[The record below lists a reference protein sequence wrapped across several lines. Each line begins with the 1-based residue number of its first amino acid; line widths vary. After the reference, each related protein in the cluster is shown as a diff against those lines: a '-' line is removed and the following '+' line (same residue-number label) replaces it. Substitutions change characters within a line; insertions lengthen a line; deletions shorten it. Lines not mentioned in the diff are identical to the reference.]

1 VILRAVPDV
10 RKPSSIDAWYIEP
23 YRAARAY
30 RASIRRGNN
39 IMGSIHNLFRSHGL
53 TRPSEGRILGGVCAG
68 LGRRIG
74 LDPWPARLL
83 FVLLL
88 LVLPGCQV
96 LLYPVLW
103 IVMPKDLPGEVS
115 VPTATPMSPPA

>member
-10 RKPSSIDAWYIEP
+10 GERRWPDACYIDAADSGAG
-23 YRAARAY
+23 RTGRHLK
-30 RASIRRGNN
+30 GKK
-39 IMGSIHNLFRSHGL
+39 IMGSIHDLFRSHGL

-83 FVLLL
+83 FILILLL
-88 LVLPGCQV
+88 LPGCQV
-96 LLYPVLW
+96 LLYPILW
-103 IVMPKDLPGEVS
+103 ITMPKAEPGEVS
-115 VPTATPMSPPA
+115 GPAVEFGPPA

>member
-1 VILRAVPDV
+1 
-10 RKPSSIDAWYIEP
+10 
-23 YRAARAY
+23 
-30 RASIRRGNN
+30 
-39 IMGSIHNLFRSHGL
+39 MGSIHNLFRSHGL

-83 FVLLL
+83 FLLLL

-96 LLYPVLW
+96 LLYPILW
-103 IVMPKDLPGEVS
+103 IVMPKDLPGEVRVS
-115 VPTATPMSPPA
+115 TTTSTPTP

>member
-1 VILRAVPDV
+1 
-10 RKPSSIDAWYIEP
+10 
-23 YRAARAY
+23 
-30 RASIRRGNN
+30 
-39 IMGSIHNLFRSHGL
+39 MGSIHNLFRSHGL

-88 LVLPGCQV
+88 LVLPGCPV
-96 LLYPVLW
+96 LLYPILW
-103 IVMPKDLPGEVS
+103 IVMPKDQPGEVS
-115 VPTATPMSPPA
+115 VPTATRMSPPA

>member
-1 VILRAVPDV
+1 VAFRAVPDAA
-10 RKPSSIDAWYIEP
+10 KPVWADAWYIEP
-23 YRAARAY
+23 HRAARAY
-30 RASIRRGNN
+30 RPTFEGKMN

-53 TRPSEGRILGGVCAG
+53 TRPSQGRILGGVCAG

-83 FVLLL
+83 FLLVL
-88 LVLPGCQV
+88 LVLPGCQL
-96 LLYPVLW
+96 LLYPILW

-115 VPTATPMSPPA
+115 IPTATPTSPTA